1 MSFDTELSE
10 NRLLQEIDSV
20 LQDNASITSEVLDK
34 LTYMDQVC
42 FLLQT
47 HKPLVSI
54 ICIKVGILDTYLQ
67 VLKETLRLYPAVPG
81 SMKYVPKGY
90 ELSGYVMPQNT
101 QVLVGMM
108 VECIIV
114 YISIISPCSKCY
126 CVHKHFEQLIIVDC
140 PNLQQ

>member
-1 MSFDTELSE
+1 M
-10 NRLLQEIDSV
+10 

-47 HKPLVSI
+47 YKPLVSI
-54 ICIKVGILDTYLQ
+54 IKVGISDTCLQ

-101 QVLVGMM
+101 QVLVGM
-108 VECIIV
+108 VVAPINV
-114 YISIISPCSKCY
+114 
-126 CVHKHFEQLIIVDC
+126 L
-140 PNLQQ
+140 